1 MGVNEFCDCF
11 VIIRVIIVFT
21 LNFRMNVVKI
31 TSVVSFSHEETAFPA
46 SNLLQLETY
55 KKWKCPSGT
64 KQAIAILQL
73 DSMHQIETID
83 IGNEGSAFI
92 EILVGRSADTD
103 AQFEVLAPTSTLM
116 SPADSKAWTNCNAVK
131 MFTKDKMNSVTVDQ
145 KWDRVKIV
153 CHQSYNTTKPFGIS
167 FIRIRAAGASKTD
180 VSALKKTDSLGQF
193 KLKDDS
199 SPILSPGSLFFE
211 AKDKQESKQEISTA
225 AKARDSCSSPVSAAR
240 GTKATTQ
247 DTKIGT
253 KDKVGE
259 KLADKPVVDVSHI
272 LTGVIFALSGFKNPL
287 RAQIRDKTTKLGAR
301 YEGDW
306 SDKCTHLICAFENT
320 PKYKDVLKS
329 KASCIVKPEWIDECK
344 SSKKRVSA
352 KPFLMAK
359 IDEPT
364 RSFPKSDSPKKSPL
378 KDKPSHTH
386 GSSTDELSDTEMDW
400 QKSDDVTNNETN
412 RPTDYN
418 SAYDASTD
426 EETSANKVETKVK
439 LDLLNLPDFL
449 ERCVVFLYGDF
460 LLSEQKIISRYVITY
475 GGLVSEYMSDT
486 VTHVISGSDWDDNF
500 DKALSENSSLQFVR
514 PAWLFACHAQQKLCP
529 HQKYAIVPV

>member
-1 MGVNEFCDCF
+1 MNGCF
-11 VIIRVIIVFT
+11 YSVD
-21 LNFRMNVVKI
+21 LHLEMSELKI
-31 TSVVSFSHEETAFPA
+31 TSVVSFSHEEPAFPA

-64 KQAIAILQL
+64 KQATAILQL

-83 IGNEGSAFI
+83 VGNEGSAFI
-92 EILVGRSADTD
+92 EILVGRSADTE

-131 MFTKDKMNSVTVDQ
+131 MFTKDKMNSITVGQ
-145 KWDRVKIV
+145 KWDRVKII
-153 CHQSYNTTKPFGIS
+153 CHQPYNTTKPFGIS
-167 FIRIRAAGASKTD
+167 FIRIRAASVSKSD
-180 VSALKKTDSLGQF
+180 VSTLKKTDSLGQF
-193 KLKDDS
+193 KFKDS
-199 SPILSPGSLFFE
+199 SPSLISPGSLFFDT
-211 AKDKQESKQEISTA
+211 KDKQENKQESKQEISIA
-225 AKARDSCSSPVSAAR
+225 AKARDSCTSPVSAVSGHKVTSH
-240 GTKATTQ
+240 GTKI
-247 DTKIGT
+247 DTKDI
-253 KDKVGE
+253 VSE
-259 KLADKPVVDVSHI
+259 KLADKQPEVGLSHI
-272 LTGVIFALSGFKNPL
+272 LLGVIFALSGYKNPL
-287 RAQIRDKTTKLGAR
+287 RAQIRDKATKLGAK
-301 YEGDW
+301 YEADW

-344 SSKKRVSA
+344 SSKKRVPA

-364 RSFPKSDSPKKSPL
+364 RSFPKPDSPKKSSP
-378 KDKPSHTH
+378 KDKPSLHT

-400 QKSDDVTNNETN
+400 QKSDDVTNN
-412 RPTDYN
+412 DYD

-426 EETSANKVETKVK
+426 DEYVNTKVEAKVK
-439 LDLLNLPDFL
+439 LDLLNLPNFL
-449 ERCVVFLYGDF
+449 EQCVVFLYGDF
-460 LLSEQKIISRYVITY
+460 SLSEQKTISRYVIAY

-500 DKALSENSSLQFVR
+500 DTALSDNTSLQFVR
-514 PAWLFACHAQQKLCP
+514 PAWLFACHAQQKLIP